1 MNKGLIIAL
10 VVVAIVVVGGAAL
23 FGGNLTSTETATPT
37 PQQTTQQVPAD
48 IGSDVEE
55 KVVEENGDAMEEDG
69 DAMVEAREII
79 VDGEEF
85 SFSPARISVKE
96 GEKVKLT
103 FNNVG
108 SFPHNLKVEGLNIGT
123 STIGGGESET
133 IEFTVEEGGTYSTFC
148 SVANHRAQGME
159 GVLTAE

>member
-55 KVVEENGDAMEEDG
+55 KVVEENG